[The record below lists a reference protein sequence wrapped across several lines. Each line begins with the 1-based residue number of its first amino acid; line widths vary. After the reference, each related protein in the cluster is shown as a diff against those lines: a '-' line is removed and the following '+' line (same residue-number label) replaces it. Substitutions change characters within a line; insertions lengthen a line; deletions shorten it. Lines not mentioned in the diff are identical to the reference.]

1 MFESKV
7 IIKKFHNRYELSPYE
22 KCKWDKETRTK
33 SGTAPNLDDSFCV
46 FEKVMLPKIGLRTV
60 KKDKL
65 ELYDKEKK
73 TLYLPIGVGDD
84 YIEEKLYEA
93 NVQWE
98 LHDFTSQIIRPREI
112 AFNLDPKYQ
121 IKDKYQ
127 AEGIEFLTTKNL
139 FHSKILALATG
150 IGKTFCAISAAY
162 RLKVPMLIISETL
175 GDQWCEKIIEYTNKD
190 CTIENHMIKMIKGTD
205 NLHKLAQRD
214 YSKNVEAFYITTS
227 SSLARYIDVYGMDGL
242 NKLCDELSI
251 GIVCFDEFH
260 MHWVQNVKINM
271 AINCENT
278 WYLTATPTRT
288 DNGESRVFR
297 RTMNKIPI
305 YGEKTQTI
313 RNDINLRLIDYNTYP
328 TDYDI
333 QSCMTY
339 KGLSAINYWN
349 YIFNNEKRRL
359 YLLGM
364 IKMVIDECLEKEP
377 DGKILI
383 YLAKNEHIKTFK
395 EMLENLYKDDDNI
408 SFGNYTGLVKK
419 NKKRYE
425 IRNNIIFTTI
435 GSGGVGLD
443 VSDLVAT
450 LSFVPYSSI
459 IISNQM
465 IGRLR
470 ESKTKELYHYDFIDT
485 GFKTMHSQRVKRI
498 HVFRQKTKSE
508 EEIKISYQDVINYIR
523 K

>member
-1 MFESKV
+1 
-7 IIKKFHNRYELSPYE
+7 
-22 KCKWDKETRTK
+22 
-33 SGTAPNLDDSFCV
+33 
-46 FEKVMLPKIGLRTV
+46 
-60 KKDKL
+60 
-65 ELYDKEKK
+65 
-73 TLYLPIGVGDD
+73 
-84 YIEEKLYEA
+84 
-93 NVQWE
+93 
-98 LHDFTSQIIRPREI
+98 
-112 AFNLDPKYQ
+112 
-121 IKDKYQ
+121 
-127 AEGIEFLTTKNL
+127 
-139 FHSKILALATG
+139 
-150 IGKTFCAISAAY
+150 
-162 RLKVPMLIISETL
+162 
-175 GDQWCEKIIEYTNKD
+175 
-190 CTIENHMIKMIKGTD
+190 MIKMIKGTD
-205 NLHKLAQRD
+205 NLHKLAKRD

-305 YGEKTQTI
+305 YGQKTQTI

-383 YLAKNEHIKTFK
+383 YVAKNEHIKTFK

-470 ESKTKELYHYDFIDT
+470 ESKTKELFHYDFIDT
-485 GFKTMHSQRVKRI
+485 GFKTMYSQRVKRI

>member
-1 MFESKV
+1 
-7 IIKKFHNRYELSPYE
+7 
-22 KCKWDKETRTK
+22 
-33 SGTAPNLDDSFCV
+33 
-46 FEKVMLPKIGLRTV
+46 
-60 KKDKL
+60 
-65 ELYDKEKK
+65 
-73 TLYLPIGVGDD
+73 
-84 YIEEKLYEA
+84 
-93 NVQWE
+93 
-98 LHDFTSQIIRPREI
+98 
-112 AFNLDPKYQ
+112 
-121 IKDKYQ
+121 
-127 AEGIEFLTTKNL
+127 
-139 FHSKILALATG
+139 
-150 IGKTFCAISAAY
+150 
-162 RLKVPMLIISETL
+162 MLIISETL

-349 YIFNNEKRRL
+349 YIF
-359 YLLGM
+359 
-364 IKMVIDECLEKEP
+364 
-377 DGKILI
+377 
-383 YLAKNEHIKTFK
+383 
-395 EMLENLYKDDDNI
+395 
-408 SFGNYTGLVKK
+408 
-419 NKKRYE
+419 
-425 IRNNIIFTTI
+425 
-435 GSGGVGLD
+435 
-443 VSDLVAT
+443 
-450 LSFVPYSSI
+450 
-459 IISNQM
+459 
-465 IGRLR
+465 
-470 ESKTKELYHYDFIDT
+470 
-485 GFKTMHSQRVKRI
+485 
-498 HVFRQKTKSE
+498 
-508 EEIKISYQDVINYIR
+508 
-523 K
+523 

>member
-1 MFESKV
+1 MAKRFFTNREGNTLMKEFEGLLEHNSSIKCLDSVVGFLRASGYFTLRPFLNSINKV
-7 IIKKFHNRYELSPYE
+7 RIL
-22 KCKWDKETRTK
+22 
-33 SGTAPNLDDSFCV
+33 
-46 FEKVMLPKIGLRTV
+46 IGIDV
-60 KKDKL
+60 
-65 ELYDKEKK
+65 
-73 TLYLPIGVGDD
+73 
-84 YIEEKLYEA
+84 
-93 NVQWE
+93 
-98 LHDFTSQIIRPREI
+98 
-112 AFNLDPKYQ
+112 
-121 IKDKYQ
+121 DKYIANAHNKGQ
-127 AEGIEFLTTKNL
+127 LFFGAEEEVKQD
-139 FHSKILALATG
+139 
-150 IGKTFCAISAAY
+150 Y
-162 RLKVPMLIISETL
+162 
-175 GDQWCEKIIEYTNKD
+175 
-190 CTIENHMIKMIKGTD
+190 
-205 NLHKLAQRD
+205 LAQLRKD
-214 YSKNVEAFYITTS
+214 IEHSNYSKNVEAFYITTS

-305 YGEKTQTI
+305 YGQKTQTI

-328 TDYDI
+328 TDYEI

-364 IKMVIDECLEKEP
+364 IKMVIDECLDKEP

-395 EMLENLYKDDDNI
+395 EMLENLYKDSDI
-408 SFGNYTGLVKK
+408 SFGNYTGLVNK

-470 ESKTKELYHYDFIDT
+470 ESKTKELFHYDFIDT
-485 GFKTMHSQRVKRI
+485 GFKTMYSQRVKRI

>member
-1 MFESKV
+1 MSDSKV
-7 IIKKFHNRYELSPYE
+7 IVKQFHKRFELTPYE

-46 FEKVMLPKIGLRTV
+46 FEKVMLPKIGLRTI

-65 ELYDKEKK
+65 ELYDKETK
-73 TLYLPIGVGDD
+73 TLFLPIGVGKD

-93 NVQWE
+93 NAQWE
-98 LHDFTSQIIRPREI
+98 FRDFSSQIIRPRDVSY
-112 AFNLDPKYQ
+112 NLSPKMLIRDQ
-121 IKDKYQ
+121 YQ
-127 AEGIEFLTTKNL
+127 AESIEFLTTEKL

-150 IGKTFCAISAAY
+150 VGKTFCAISAAY
-162 RLKVPMLIISETL
+162 RLHVPMLIVSETL
-175 GDQWCEKIIEYTNKD
+175 GDQWCEKIIQYTDGD

-227 SSLARYIDVYGMDGL
+227 SSLSKYIENYGMSGL

-251 GIVCFDEFH
+251 GILCFDEFH
-260 MHWVQNVKINM
+260 MHWVQNVKIDM
-271 AINCENT
+271 AINAKHT

-288 DNGESRVFR
+288 DNGEGKVFK

-313 RNDINLRLIDYNTYP
+313 RNDINLRKIDYNTYP
-328 TDYDI
+328 TDFEI
-333 QSCMTY
+333 QACMTY

-349 YIFNNEKRRL
+349 YIFSNDKRRL

-364 IKMVIDECLEKEP
+364 IKMIIDECIDKEP

-383 YLAKNEHIKTFK
+383 YLAKNEHIKSFK
-395 EMLENLYKDDDNI
+395 EMLESMYKDSDI
-408 SFGNYTGLVKK
+408 SFGNYTGLVNK
-419 NKKRYE
+419 NRKRYE
-425 IRNNIIFTTI
+425 IRNNVIFTTI

-443 VSDLVAT
+443 VSNLVAT

-459 IISNQM
+459 ITSNQM

-470 ESKTKELYHYDFIDT
+470 ESKTKELYHYDFIDI
-485 GFKTMHSQRVKRI
+485 GFRSMWSQRQKRL

-508 EEIKISYQDVINYIR
+508 EEMTITYQDVINYIR
-523 K
+523 N

>member
-1 MFESKV
+1 MSGSKV
-7 IIKKFHNRYELSPYE
+7 IIKKYHNRYELTPYE
-22 KCKWDKETRTK
+22 KCKWNKETRTK

-46 FEKVMLPKIGLRTV
+46 FEKVMLPKIGMRII
-60 KKDKL
+60 KKDQL
-65 ELYDKEKK
+65 ELYDKETK
-73 TLYLPIGVGDD
+73 TLYLPIGVGDK

-93 NVQWE
+93 NDQWE
-98 LHDFTSQIIRPREI
+98 IRDFTSQIIRPRSV
-112 AFNLDPKYQ
+112 AYNLSEKLQ
-121 IKDKYQ
+121 IRSIYQ

-175 GDQWCEKIIEYTNKD
+175 GDQWCENIIEYTDKN
-190 CTIENHMIKMIKGTD
+190 CTIENHMIKMVKGTD
-205 NLHKLAQRD
+205 NLHKLYQRD

-227 SSLARYIDVYGMDGL
+227 SSLAKYIETYGMNGL

-260 MHWVQNVKINM
+260 MHWIQNVKIAM
-271 AINCENT
+271 SIQCENT
-278 WYLTATPTRT
+278 WFLTATPTRT
-288 DNGESRVFR
+288 DSGQSKVFK
-297 RTMNKIPI
+297 RTMNIIPI

-313 RNDINLRLIDYNTYP
+313 RNDINLRLINYNTYP
-328 TDYDI
+328 TDYEI

-349 YIFNNEKRRL
+349 YIFNNDKRRL

-364 IKMVIDECLEKEP
+364 IKMVIDECFEKEP
-377 DGKILI
+377 DGKVLI

-395 EMLENLYKDDDNI
+395 ETLESLYKDNDNI
-408 SFGNYTGLVKK
+408 SFGSYTGLVNK

-425 IRNNIIFTTI
+425 IRNKVIFTTI

-450 LSFVPYSSI
+450 LSFIPYSSI
-459 IISNQM
+459 IISTQM

-485 GFKTMHSQRVKRI
+485 GFRSMFSQRMKRL
-498 HVFRQKTKSE
+498 HVFKQKLKSE
-508 EEIKISYQDVINYIR
+508 EEINISFQDVFKYI
-523 K
+523 KN